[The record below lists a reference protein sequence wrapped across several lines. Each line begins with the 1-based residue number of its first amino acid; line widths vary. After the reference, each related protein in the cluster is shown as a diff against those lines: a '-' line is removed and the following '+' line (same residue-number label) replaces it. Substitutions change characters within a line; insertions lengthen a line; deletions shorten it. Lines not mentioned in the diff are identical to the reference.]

1 MKRIPVLLIA
11 SIFIFLLSACGKDT
25 ARTIAVEELNGT
37 THVTNQSGTMD
48 VYVGQHLISGDD
60 VNVETDSNMTL
71 LIDMDKHL
79 FADAGTH
86 FSLEATG
93 SKGNTQTKINLF
105 EGSVLSGIDN
115 KLKDSETYEVSTPN
129 ATMAVRGT
137 VFQVIC
143 EKISDGSF
151 ITKVKVS
158 EGSVEATT
166 IENGE
171 TTVKTINIGDEAVF
185 SGQATET
192 KNPADQNVTENT
204 VESNSILD
212 AADDRILQTIDS
224 KYFGV
229 YEGDGITIIVAP
241 GVEAYQICEGGLAH
255 ILDPS
260 TDFWIVKLTDYS
272 EPWFSSSLTAESEN
286 YCTDFTRNEDGS
298 HYVDMSYSFENDTLN
313 YHRIINTD
321 GYEENKSLKKTS
333 EDPVERY
340 NSLVSQYEVVEEY

>member
-137 VFQVIC
+137 VFDVVYDNFGITTVEVMDGEVDVIYHSPDGEETILLKTD
-143 EKISDGSF
+143 EKAVISGVDGEVIVNLISADESIGEDIAETPTNVSSDGLDHYA
-151 ITKVKVS
+151 S
-158 EGSVEATT
+158 EEEFFARIASRDY
-166 IENGE
+166 
-171 TTVKTINIGDEAVF
+171 GDEEMFVRKGRICKF
-185 SGQATET
+185 SEMYKEQFDEWATQR
-192 KNPADQNVTENT
+192 KSYSWRDYIIV
-204 VESNSILD
+204 LD
-212 AADDRILQTIDS
+212 EPIEYNGKQYDKVLCNGRILNDLNEFNEMMGHYLYLYGFVSMMDNPTGENSDFDAVIELWGEYPPDYCVQDYI
-224 KYFGV
+224 Y
-229 YEGDGITIIVAP
+229 
-241 GVEAYQICEGGLAH
+241 
-255 ILDPS
+255 LD
-260 TDFWIVKLTDYS
+260 
-272 EPWFSSSLTAESEN
+272 
-286 YCTDFTRNEDGS
+286 
-298 HYVDMSYSFENDTLN
+298 
-313 YHRIINTD
+313 
-321 GYEENKSLKKTS
+321 
-333 EDPVERY
+333 
-340 NSLVSQYEVVEEY
+340 